1 MKSEKLPE
9 YSIVCSGDDI
19 LFPVSIVK
27 EGDCREKLNVA
38 FNEKRGLDEYLRGY
52 TKRTKVVLKVVEEP
66 ETVVKEPAQEP
77 VQEPAQEHVQ
87 EPEVFEIKVP
97 KKRTKKASVI
107 TINKKTRKIKKP
119 KSILEVLTA

>member
-1 MKSEKLPE
+1 L
-9 YSIVCSGDDI
+9 
-19 LFPVSIVK
+19 
-27 EGDCREKLNVA
+27 A

-66 ETVVKEPAQEP
+66 ETVVKEPA
-77 VQEPAQEHVQ
+77 Q